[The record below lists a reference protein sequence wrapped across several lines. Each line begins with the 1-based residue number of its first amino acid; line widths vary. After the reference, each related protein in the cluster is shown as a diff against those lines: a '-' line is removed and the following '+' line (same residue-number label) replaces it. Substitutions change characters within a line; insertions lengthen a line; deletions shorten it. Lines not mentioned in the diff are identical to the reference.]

1 MRWFAIEQSAERDAL
16 IEALLPL
23 VPAQGWTMAAARAA
37 APAAGFDPRDVA
49 MLFPRGQAELLEAWC
64 DLADRRMAEAA
75 AAMDFSGRRAPE
87 RVRMVIAA
95 RLALMRPHKEAVRR
109 ALGLLAL
116 PMHAAAAT
124 RTLAR
129 TASAIWYAAGDSAV
143 GFDWYSKRATLAG
156 VYSATLLAW
165 LTDPSDDDRAT
176 LGFLDRRL
184 SDVGRIGAAR
194 KRIGERLSRLRPRR
208 AAEGGA
214 AAG

>member
-1 MRWFAIEQSAERDAL
+1 MRWFAIERSPERDAL

-37 APAAGFDPRDVA
+37 APAAGLDPQDVP
-49 MLFPRGQAELLEAWC
+49 MLFPRGPAELVEAWC

-75 AAMDFSGRRAPE
+75 AAIDFAGRRAPD
-87 RVRMVIAA
+87 RVRAVIAA

-109 ALGLLAL
+109 AVGLLAL
-116 PMHAAAAT
+116 PVNAGAST

-143 GFDWYSKRATLAG
+143 GFDWYTKRATLAA

-176 LGFLDRRL
+176 LAFLDRRL
-184 SDVGRIGAAR
+184 ADVGRIGQLR
-194 KRIGERLSRLRPRR
+194 KRLEEGLERLRPRR
-208 AAEGGA
+208 AAG
-214 AAG
+214 

>member
-23 VPAQGWTMAAARAA
+23 VPREGWTMAAARAA
-37 APAAGFDPRDVA
+37 APEAGLDPRDVP
-49 MLFPRGQAELLEAWC
+49 MLFPRGPAELVEAWC
-64 DLADRRMAEAA
+64 DLADRRMAKAA
-75 AAMDFSGRRAPE
+75 AAMDFSGQRAPD
-87 RVRMVIAA
+87 RVRAVIAA

-116 PMHAAAAT
+116 PANAAASA
-124 RTLAR
+124 RTIAR

-143 GFDWYSKRATLAG
+143 GFDWYSKRATLAA

-176 LGFLDRRL
+176 LAFLDRRL
-184 SDVGRIGAAR
+184 ADVGRIGRLR
-194 KRIGERLSRLRPRR
+194 KQVEERLSRLRPGR
-208 AAEGGA
+208 AAG
-214 AAG
+214 